1 MLEDMYKQ
9 MTRTRIAPDGTEER
23 VEIRAHVQSSAVYL
37 PITTD
42 VEEDDLLERKLPNG
56 NTQTLRLT
64 QVTHNEGSGVATHLA
79 HIRAEYESARS
90 RPQVTQRT
98 VTIPGLHASV
108 SAIAGALYEDGH
120 YSRAIGAAFQA
131 VEARVQTLTGSGE
144 VGQKLMGSALGGTL
158 DVTTSVGANRDSER
172 DGFKLL
178 FMGAMAGLRNPR
190 AHGMEVPVDSAEAL
204 EALAFASLLMRRL
217 DKAEERKETRDA

>member
-1 MLEDMYKQ
+1 MLQNMYKPV
-9 MTRTRIAPDGTEER
+9 TRIRVAPDGTEDRAELK
-23 VEIRAHVQSSAVYL
+23 AHVQSSVAFL
-37 PITTD
+37 PITAD

-56 NTQTLRLT
+56 KTQTIRLT
-64 QVTHNEGSGVATHLA
+64 QVTHNEAPGAGRHLD
-79 HIRAEYESARS
+79 HIEAKFVSARP
-90 RPQVTQRT
+90 RPQVAQRK
-98 VTIPGLHASV
+98 VTLPGLHTQV
-108 SAIAGALYEDGH
+108 SDAAGALYEDGH

-131 VEARVQTLTGSGE
+131 VEARVQTLTGSSE
-144 VGQKLMGSALGGTL
+144 VGQKLMGSALGGAL

-190 AHGMEVPVDSAEAL
+190 AHGVEVPVDSVEAL

-217 DKAEERKETRDA
+217 DKAEERREADDA